1 MVDVTTDERMD
12 KVSTRGFAFGYISS
26 VIPFAISLLM
36 ILALGMDKTVGYQ
49 IGFIITAVWWGLL
62 TIPMIKNVKQIHFI
76 EHEPNPVKTVL
87 NVSRLQLLI

>member
-1 MVDVTTDERMD
+1 
-12 KVSTRGFAFGYISS
+12 
-26 VIPFAISLLM
+26 M

-76 EHEPNPVKTVL
+76 EHEPKPQKNSFKRLALTITDIKKHKTVA
-87 NVSRLQLLI
+87 VFLIAYFYI